1 MPAAGEGPTLEQRLN
16 GYFGGKIIAFSQPS
30 GGEQTQRRVV
40 VSVKGDRDPVRV
52 LCCCC
57 CCCCLVDVVF
67 VLCLGIW
74 KFFAHVE

>member
-40 VSVKGDRDPVRV
+40 VRVKGDRDPVRV
-52 LCCCC
+52 SCCCC
-57 CCCCLVDVVF
+57 CYLFVLLMCCGFCVVF
-67 VLCLGIW
+67 
-74 KFFAHVE
+74 